1 MKELI
6 IGRDAETN
14 KLRITVDGK
23 SAAFGA
29 ADSVPRSVS
38 QQHVKFT
45 IGDDGS
51 LLLTNLNVDNDTYVN
66 HRCIETKRLTHGDR
80 ITLGSDNYKLTW
92 DILDPFIPQ
101 MADITPLRNVWNEYQ
116 EKRLKMQIKERRFNA
131 LRSATGLFSMVAM
144 VLGFSIGRGDAVFYL
159 YIAAAVIS
167 LVFFVI
173 AYMQSSR
180 IPRQQDQLLQ
190 DTKRRYKCPAC
201 GRLLNLQDFEMLRQS
216 HGCPHCKAQWKK

>member
-23 SAAFGA
+23 SAAFGE

-80 ITLGSDNYKLTW
+80 ITLGGENYKLTW
-92 DILDPFIPQ
+92 DILDPFIPK
-101 MADITPLRNVWNEYQ
+101 MVDISELQQVWDEYQ